1 MDILICVEIP
11 RNSPQKYEFDEKLK
25 MIKLDRTLFSSV
37 YFPFE
42 YGFIKETKSEDWD
55 PLDAVLLA
63 TFPTFPGCYVKARP
77 IGAIMMEDEK
87 GIDNK
92 IIAVPD
98 DKVDPRFREIKDIND
113 LSSHAKKE
121 IKEFFKTYKTLEP
134 GKWVKVKEFR
144 SKEKAEKMV
153 EEARKRF
160 KKES

>member
-1 MDILICVEIP
+1 MNILVCVEIP
-11 RNSPQKYEFDEKLK
+11 RNSPQKYEFDEGLK
-25 MIKLDRTLFSSV
+25 AVKLDRTLFSSV

-42 YGFIKETKSEDWD
+42 YGFIKDTKSKDGD

-92 IIAVPD
+92 IIAVPTK
-98 DKVDPRFREIKDIND
+98 KVDPRFKEIETINDISSHMRMEIKN
-113 LSSHAKKE
+113 
-121 IKEFFKTYKTLEP
+121 FFKSYKALEP
-134 GKWVKVKEFR
+134 GKWVKVKQFR
-144 SKEKAEKMV
+144 AKGKAEKMI

-160 KKES
+160 DTVR